1 MTGKDMLEKIQQ
13 LDSELI
19 EEAEYGSF
27 RRKSVRKAIV
37 FVLAAALVVGALTG
51 AAVFTRWSNTMQFGN
66 LGREQPSE
74 QIKKQAEQTGLSV
87 IPKDSAAGETGVISA
102 SDQGI
107 TVTLAQTVMDQR
119 GGKVVFRI
127 DGLELEEGQKPWAWW
142 DYLVDDDRVG
152 WSWGSQFYNGLV
164 VDEEGNAVYAKNGEP
179 IPRVGKNQELLLDYQ
194 DNNGSIEFSID
205 FAFPHDD
212 GRYFGREMTVI
223 FNGFGI
229 QAERFEDEDI
239 MTVPGKW
246 ELTWTLEGSTEQ
258 PMKWTPHSKIGHWG
272 VTLEEVE
279 IGQFSM
285 KTTYSLDEEYKDD
298 MDFLEKTNWSIG
310 PAGVRLRDGTDLD
323 VFGMTGSG
331 DWDEENRLY
340 INTDYSLNVILD
352 PSQIA
357 GMYFFDGY
365 EPELDAQGRKVP
377 KPYYYIPF

>member
-1 MTGKDMLEKIQQ
+1 M
-13 LDSELI
+13 
-19 EEAEYGSF
+19 
-27 RRKSVRKAIV
+27 
-37 FVLAAALVVGALTG
+37 
-51 AAVFTRWSNTMQFGN
+51 
-66 LGREQPSE
+66 
-74 QIKKQAEQTGLSV
+74 
-87 IPKDSAAGETGVISA
+87 
-102 SDQGI
+102 
-107 TVTLAQTVMDQR
+107 
-119 GGKVVFRI
+119 
-127 DGLELEEGQKPWAWW
+127 
-142 DYLVDDDRVG
+142 
-152 WSWGSQFYNGLV
+152 
-164 VDEEGNAVYAKNGEP
+164 
-179 IPRVGKNQELLLDYQ
+179 LLDYQ

-205 FAFPHDD
+205 FVFPHDD

-272 VTLEEVE
+272 VTREEVE

-285 KTTYSLDEEYKDD
+285 KTTYNLDEEYKDD

>member
-13 LDSELI
+13 LDSDLI

-164 VDEEGNAVYAKNGEP
+164 VDEEGNAVYLSCYGRNF
-179 IPRVGKNQELLLDYQ
+179 L
-194 DNNGSIEFSID
+194 FS
-205 FAFPHDD
+205 
-212 GRYFGREMTVI
+212 Y
-223 FNGFGI
+223 
-229 QAERFEDEDI
+229 
-239 MTVPGKW
+239 
-246 ELTWTLEGSTEQ
+246 
-258 PMKWTPHSKIGHWG
+258 
-272 VTLEEVE
+272 
-279 IGQFSM
+279 
-285 KTTYSLDEEYKDD
+285 
-298 MDFLEKTNWSIG
+298 
-310 PAGVRLRDGTDLD
+310 
-323 VFGMTGSG
+323 
-331 DWDEENRLY
+331 
-340 INTDYSLNVILD
+340 
-352 PSQIA
+352 
-357 GMYFFDGY
+357 
-365 EPELDAQGRKVP
+365 
-377 KPYYYIPF
+377 

>member
-13 LDSELI
+13 LDSDLI

-194 DNNGSIEFSID
+194 DNKGSIEFSID
-205 FAFPHDD
+205 FVFPHDD

-258 PMKWTPHSKIGHWG
+258 PMKWTPYSKIGHWG

-310 PAGVRLRDGTDLD
+310 PAGVRLKDGTDLD

>member
-13 LDSELI
+13 LDSDLI

-205 FAFPHDD
+205 FVFPHDD

-246 ELTWTLEGSTEQ
+246 ELTWTLEGSMEQ

-310 PAGVRLRDGTDLD
+310 PAGVRLKDGTDLD

-377 KPYYYIPF
+377 KPYAYIPL